1 MGVGGS
7 MRVGGERG
15 GSGREVG
22 GWEVRGVERGRRVR
36 GERGGVGGR
45 RVGGKRGGER

>member
-7 MRVGGERG
+7 RRVGGERG

-22 GWEVRGVERGRRVR
+22 GWEWE
-36 GERGGVGGR
+36 GGR